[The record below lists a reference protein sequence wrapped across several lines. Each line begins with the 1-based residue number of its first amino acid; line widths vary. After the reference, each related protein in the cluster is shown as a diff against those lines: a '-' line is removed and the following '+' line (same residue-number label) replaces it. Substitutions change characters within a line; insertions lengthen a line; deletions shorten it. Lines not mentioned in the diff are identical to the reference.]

1 MELLESVS
9 STTLELK
16 QAQFM
21 DTLRGKVG
29 DVTAAGAAPRQ
40 KRRKSNMLPISLIS
54 PNLQMDLHRHL
65 MKKKTRKMLNQLNRL
80 NRILN
85 VYVRHVV

>member
-1 MELLESVS
+1 VS

-29 DVTAAGAAPRQ
+29 DEMAAGAALRQ
-40 KRRKSNMLPISLIS
+40 KRRKSMILPI
-54 PNLQMDLHRHL
+54 
-65 MKKKTRKMLNQLNRL
+65 T
-80 NRILN
+80 
-85 VYVRHVV
+85 

>member
-1 MELLESVS
+1 MS

-29 DVTAAGAAPRQ
+29 DEIPAGAAPRQ
-40 KRRKSNMLPISLIS
+40 NRRKSRILPINQIS
-54 PNLQMDLHRHL
+54 ANEQTDLHLHL
-65 MKKKTRKMLNQLNRL
+65 MKTMLKIVIASQ
-80 NRILN
+80 
-85 VYVRHVV
+85 